1 MAIDKGLY
9 PWFTQAWSELNFDK
23 MPHAILIHGQ
33 TGIGKFDFALRL
45 AKALVCESDST
56 IKPCCSCE
64 ACHWFDTGNH
74 PDFLGIVPEDQA
86 QLLPHEAMDGAEGS
100 EDKPKKSKKKTD
112 DEAEK
117 ADKKASSFIKVDQVR
132 EALEG
137 INTAPHRG
145 RQRVVLLNPVE
156 SLQAV
161 SANTLLKTLE
171 EPPESTLFILV
182 SDRLDR
188 VLPTIR
194 SRCRLLALPRP
205 SQEQSLSWLP
215 QELSMAGI
223 KVDRAQVER
232 ALSEAGGAVMDARDY
247 LLGSGEEGAGALVEP
262 LLKALSE
269 GGQINWLGAAEL
281 IHKAPM
287 PDLLL
292 IFERWVADLLSV
304 QQAGL
309 IRYYPLKQSEL
320 HRCAQSAH
328 PNKLSDFWKALLDA
342 RRHELHALANRV
354 QIEALLIRYQEIFK
368 D

>member
-9 PWFTQAWSELNFDK
+9 PWFTQAWAELNFDQ

-45 AKALVCESDST
+45 AKALICESDST
-56 IKPCCSCE
+56 LKPCCSCE
-64 ACHWFDTGNH
+64 ACHWFNTGNH

-86 QLLPHEAMDGAEGS
+86 QILPHEAMEGGEGL
-100 EDKPKKSKKKTD
+100 EDKPKKGKKKAD
-112 DEAEK
+112 DDGDK
-117 ADKKASSFIKVDQVR
+117 VDKKASSFIKVDQVR

-205 SQEQSLSWLP
+205 SQEQSMTWLIE
-215 QELSMAGI
+215 ELNMAGI
-223 KVDRAQVER
+223 KANQAQVER
-232 ALSEAGGAVMDARDY
+232 ALNESGGAVMDAIDQ
-247 LLGSGEEGAGALVEP
+247 LLGSGEEGVASIVEP
-262 LLKALSE
+262 LLSALSE
-269 GGQINWLGAAEL
+269 GGQINWFGSAEL
-281 IHKAPM
+281 IYKVPM
-287 PDLLL
+287 PDLLVVL
-292 IFERWVADLLSV
+292 ERWVADLLSV

-309 IRYYPLKQSEL
+309 VRYYPSKHSEL
-320 HRCAQSAH
+320 QRCAQSAR
-328 PNKLSDFWKALLDA
+328 PNKLSDFWKTLLDA
-342 RRHELHALANRV
+342 RRHELHALAHRV